1 MGAFHDKRTDG
12 PDDKR
17 AFARGNGL
25 DKIGVTN
32 SDGGVLPTVP
42 ATSSNAR
49 FNPGKLT
56 QSRRLLI
63 PVSQIKRTACSLEI
77 G

>member
-25 DKIGVTN
+25 DKIGLAN
-32 SDGGVLPTVP
+32 HDGGVLPTVP
-42 ATSSNAR
+42 TTSSNAR
-49 FNPGKLT
+49 FNPSKLT
-56 QSRRLLI
+56 RSRRLLI
-63 PVSQIKRTACSLEI
+63 PVSQIRLTVCSPEI